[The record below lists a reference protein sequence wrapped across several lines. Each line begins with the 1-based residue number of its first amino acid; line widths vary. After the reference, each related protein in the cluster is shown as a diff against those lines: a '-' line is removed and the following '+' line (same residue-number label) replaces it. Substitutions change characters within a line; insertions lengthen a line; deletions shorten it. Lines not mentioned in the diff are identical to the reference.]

1 MLSSSRG
8 CGGRDLSLPSCLPSA
23 TLKSGEL
30 LAKLVFWTLFPF
42 LHFGR
47 QDGFF
52 SVYLE
57 ERVFSFWVF
66 SKYSFH
72 GRRELLP
79 WKEEAREV
87 FSFRRPTSI
96 AASWF
101 FLDVNL
107 TFLSISFLNNALA
120 VLIIWVMAVFSFS
133 PSRAKLPWILEVRD
147 EIGIFIILVGRI
159 RNSL

>member
-1 MLSSSRG
+1 MLLSSRV

-57 ERVFSFWVF
+57 ERVFSF
-66 SKYSFH
+66 
-72 GRRELLP
+72 
-79 WKEEAREV
+79 
-87 FSFRRPTSI
+87 
-96 AASWF
+96 
-101 FLDVNL
+101 
-107 TFLSISFLNNALA
+107 
-120 VLIIWVMAVFSFS
+120 
-133 PSRAKLPWILEVRD
+133 
-147 EIGIFIILVGRI
+147 
-159 RNSL
+159 